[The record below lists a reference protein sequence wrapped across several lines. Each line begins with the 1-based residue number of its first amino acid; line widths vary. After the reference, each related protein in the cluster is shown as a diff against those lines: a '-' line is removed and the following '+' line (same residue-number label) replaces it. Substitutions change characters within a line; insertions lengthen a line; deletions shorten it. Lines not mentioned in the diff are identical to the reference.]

1 MHDSHLCGSSIF
13 EQARSM
19 HACFECYLSQGLR
32 GKRLLEESFRI
43 VSLIVEHLGCLAPRS
58 SYQRCPLLGP
68 NLE

>member
-1 MHDSHLCGSSIF
+1 
-13 EQARSM
+13 M